1 MILTT
6 LCTYGIYTF
15 VFVYPNDD
23 HAFIPANSDEFVDGS
38 DSPSRQFTEQDH
50 AFDVVVFQEVHIS
63 PHLSDGCHR
72 HHHDIL
78 TLWELV
84 LIEPTWQRHLHR
96 LFVFCGKR
104 MFKLATQLW
113 TSRLGYDR
121 ICHRHGQFFDIWV
134 SVWRRVNNNTLV

>member
-1 MILTT
+1 MLTHLLLEVGEFTEQANHLFLSSNSSKIDKSSLTLFKHLMILTT

-63 PHLSDGCHR
+63 PHLSDGRHR

-84 LIEPTWQRHLHR
+84 LIEPT
-96 LFVFCGKR
+96 
-104 MFKLATQLW
+104 
-113 TSRLGYDR
+113 
-121 ICHRHGQFFDIWV
+121 
-134 SVWRRVNNNTLV
+134 